1 MPPHPYNYRGETETL
16 DEAARAALP
25 GQFVALPDGVV
36 HYELAGPPGGP
47 VVVLVPGISVPYTTW
62 DANFPAL
69 ANAGLRVLRFDLYG
83 RGYSDRPDVVYDI
96 DLFDRQITNLLSA
109 LRLSDPIS
117 LVGLSMGGAVVTHFA
132 ARRPERVRR
141 LVLIDPLSATP
152 AATLP
157 IKMVL
162 VPGLGERLMD
172 WLGNRILV
180 GGQSQDFHRSELVA
194 EFQEKYRP
202 PMKYRGFKNAILS
215 TVRSIPGWRIAE
227 AYEQVGRA
235 QYPVLLF
242 WGRQD
247 RAIPFETHRR
257 VQAVIPRAEFHAIDN
272 AGHVPHVE
280 QPGALNPLLIE
291 FLCRD

>member
-1 MPPHPYNYRGETETL
+1 MSNHPYRYRGETETL
-16 DEAARAALP
+16 DDAARAALP
-25 GQFVALPDGVV
+25 GQFVVLPDGIV

-96 DLFDRQITNLLSA
+96 DLFDRQIVDLLSA
-109 LRLSDPIS
+109 LGLGDPLS

-132 ARRPERVRR
+132 ARRPERMRR

-157 IKMVL
+157 IKMAL
-162 VPGLGERLMD
+162 APGLGERLMD
-172 WLGNRILV
+172 WFGNRILV
-180 GGQSQDFHRSELVA
+180 GGQSQDFYRSELVA

-202 PMKYRGFKNAILS
+202 PMKYGGFKNAILS

-247 RAIPFETHRR
+247 RAIPFETHRK
-257 VQAVIPRAEFHAIDN
+257 VMDLIPRAEFHAIDN

-280 QPGALNPLLIE
+280 QPDTLNPPLIK
-291 FLCRD
+291 FLCR